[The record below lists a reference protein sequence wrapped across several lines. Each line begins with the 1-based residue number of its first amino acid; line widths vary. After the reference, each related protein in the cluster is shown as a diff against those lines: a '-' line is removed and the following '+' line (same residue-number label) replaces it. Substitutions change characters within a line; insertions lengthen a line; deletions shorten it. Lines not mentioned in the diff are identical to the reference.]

1 MERSS
6 LRYRLLLIR
15 DDSLKVD
22 KVFFVSLRLI
32 RESSIEIRVM
42 LALPRGSRV
51 LVELIRDRK

>member
-6 LRYRLLLIR
+6 LRYRLLIR

-42 LALPRGSRV
+42 LALPWGSRV